1 MTGSRVRTFTTRE
14 ARRIGE
20 QIGVIWLQSA
30 FDVEQLRIGMV
41 VELEHG
47 LHDHL
52 TNITDD
58 KPLMTAKIV
67 LAHLREFPD
76 YYTRLERMEQ
86 EARRDSYRR

>member
-1 MTGSRVRTFTTRE
+1 MTVSKVRSFTSDE

-47 LHDHL
+47 L
-52 TNITDD
+52 
-58 KPLMTAKIV
+58 MT
-67 LAHLREFPD
+67 
-76 YYTRLERMEQ
+76 T
-86 EARRDSYRR
+86 

>member
-1 MTGSRVRTFTTRE
+1 MTGSKVRNFTTDE
-14 ARRIGE
+14 VRRIGG
-20 QIGVIWLQSA
+20 QIGVIWSQSA
-30 FDVEQLRIGMV
+30 FDVEQLRLGMV

-52 TNITDD
+52 TNVTDD
-58 KPLMTAKIV
+58 EPLVTAKIA

>member
-1 MTGSRVRTFTTRE
+1 
-14 ARRIGE
+14 
-20 QIGVIWLQSA
+20 
-30 FDVEQLRIGMV
+30 MV

-47 LHDHL
+47 LRDHL
-52 TNITDD
+52 TNVTDD
-58 KPLMTAKIV
+58 KPLMTAKIA